1 MLWQLLNDASDTV
14 LMENN
19 VVAHFVAVLTL
30 MLNVNGPLWCVYI
43 AQLRF
48 LCDADVDT
56 DSCTE
61 KVKGYNECHWDCTEI
76 GVKWAHNPS
85 VLA

>member
-1 MLWQLLNDASDTV
+1 
-14 LMENN
+14 MENN

-30 MLNVNGPLWCVYI
+30 MLNVNGPLRCVYI

-61 KVKGYNECHWDCTEI
+61 KVTMNVTEI
-76 GVKWAHNPS
+76 APRS
-85 VLA
+85 VLNGLTTHLSWPRSQSRSSGITYEHYH